1 MHSPVTIVIP
11 VYNRAHTIARTLRSI
26 DTQTLRP
33 AHVILVDNNSSDN
46 SVDAMR
52 AWADGKDY
60 VTLLSQPR
68 AGACAAR
75 NRGLECVTTEWT
87 MFFDSDDVMA
97 PEHVSDFSRAIDSNP
112 QADIIG
118 RDILTRF
125 IDGSIRRLYF
135 LTGRDNAMFHHLFR
149 GCLSTQRYVARTSLF
164 RAVGAWDENLSG
176 WVDYELGTRLLMH
189 TSAILRLS
197 GTPTVTT
204 FQQEESITGTGF
216 SAHPERWEHSLDTIR
231 DHFLSLPDSDNRR
244 RRWLDWLDARSM
256 ILAAAYEREALENT
270 SHADRE
276 NYAVAHSLSASLY
289 AKVMQRTPHPHRQR
303 LIYLHNLHLRRLT
316 WLLAKSLL

>member
-26 DTQTLRP
+26 DAQTLRP
-33 AHVILVDNNSSDN
+33 ARVILVDNNSSDS

-52 AWADGKDY
+52 AWADGKNY

-68 AGACAAR
+68 PGACAAR
-75 NRGLECVTTEWT
+75 NRGLEHVTTEWT

-97 PEHVSDFSRAIDSNP
+97 PTHVSDFSRAITSNP

-125 IDGSIRRLYF
+125 IDGTERRLYF
-135 LTGRDNAMFHHLFR
+135 RAGRDAMFHHLFR

-176 WVDYELGTRLLMH
+176 WNDYELATRLLMH

-197 GTPTVTT
+197 GSPTVTT
-204 FQQEESITGTGF
+204 YQQEESITGTCF
-216 SAHPERWEHSLDTIR
+216 SAHPERWQRSLDTIR
-231 DHFLSLPDSDNRR
+231 SHFLSLPDSNSRR
-244 RRWLDWLDARSM
+244 LRWLDWLDARCM
-256 ILAAAYEREALENT
+256 ILAAAYEQEAMKNK
-270 SHADRE
+270 SSADYE
-276 NYAVAHSLSASLY
+276 GYAAAHNLSATLY
-289 AKVMQRTPHPHRQR
+289 AKVMQRTPHPRRQR

>member
-1 MHSPVTIVIP
+1 
-11 VYNRAHTIARTLRSI
+11 
-26 DTQTLRP
+26 
-33 AHVILVDNNSSDN
+33 
-46 SVDAMR
+46 
-52 AWADGKDY
+52 
-60 VTLLSQPR
+60 
-68 AGACAAR
+68 
-75 NRGLECVTTEWT
+75 

-125 IDGSIRRLYF
+125 IDGSIRQLYF

-231 DHFLSLPDSDNRR
+231 DHFLSLPDSDTA
-244 RRWLDWLDARSM
+244 DADGSTGSTH
-256 ILAAAYEREALENT
+256 AA
-270 SHADRE
+270 
-276 NYAVAHSLSASLY
+276 
-289 AKVMQRTPHPHRQR
+289 
-303 LIYLHNLHLRRLT
+303 
-316 WLLAKSLL
+316 

>member
-1 MHSPVTIVIP
+1 LHSPVTIVIP

-26 DTQTLRP
+26 DAQTLRP
-33 AHVILVDNNSSDN
+33 ARVILVDNNSSDS
-46 SVDAMR
+46 SVDAIR

-68 AGACAAR
+68 PGACAAR
-75 NRGLECVTTEWT
+75 NRGLEHVTTEWT

-97 PEHVSDFSRAIDSNP
+97 PTHVSDFSRAIDSNP
-112 QADIIG
+112 QTDIIG

-125 IDGSIRRLYF
+125 IDGTERRLYF
-135 LTGRDNAMFHHLFR
+135 RAGRDAMFHHLFR

-176 WVDYELGTRLLMH
+176 WNDYELATRLLMH

-197 GTPTVTT
+197 GPPTVTT
-204 FQQEESITGTGF
+204 FQQEESITGTCF
-216 SAHPERWEHSLDTIR
+216 SAHPERWECSLDTIR
-231 DHFLSLPDSDNRR
+231 NHFLSLPDSDIRR
-244 RRWLDWLDARSM
+244 RRWLDWLDARCM
-256 ILAAAYEREALENT
+256 ILAAAYEQEAMKNK
-270 SHADRE
+270 SSADYE
-276 NYAVAHSLSASLY
+276 GYAAAHNLSATLY
-289 AKVMQRTPHPHRQR
+289 AKVMQRTPHPRRQR